1 VVTPNDGT
9 TDGPSNE
16 DQVTIHNDPPTAPV
30 VDVTPDTPLRTD
42 DLVATITTESTDPD
56 GDPITFAYRWYKDGA
71 LQRTATTTALSD
83 TLSSTLTA
91 DSELWRC
98 VVTPND
104 GTIDGPSGEDQ
115 VRIHNDPP
123 SAPVVDVMPDR
134 PLTTDDLV
142 AIITVESTDPD
153 GDTITY
159 TYQWYKNGVLQQTT
173 TTSNLSDT
181 LSSALTAKDEVWR
194 CVVTPNDGAADGPSN
209 EDQVTVQNSPPS
221 APVVAVTPD
230 VPFTSDDLVV
240 TITTESTDPDGDTI
254 TYTYQWYKNGVL
266 QQTTTTSNLSDT
278 LSSVLTARGEVWE
291 CVVTSNDGAMDGPSD
306 ERQVTIHNSPPSAPG
321 VDVIPDVPFTSD
333 DLVATITTESTDPD
347 GDTITY
353 TYQWYKDGVLQQT
366 TTTTALSDTLPS
378 VLTAKD
384 EVWNCVVTPND
395 DTVDGASDE
404 DQVTIQNNPPSAP
417 EVDVA
422 PDVALTIDDLI
433 ATITSESADPDGDA
447 ITYTYQWYRDGV
459 LEQTT
464 TTTALSDT
472 LPSALTARGEV
483 WRCVV
488 IPNDGATDGSFFDV
502 VTAPL
507 QEGIT
512 AEGGSVETMDGQVT
526 VEFPVGI
533 VSDKAAVIIEQ
544 LPASSIPAPIGG
556 FEIGDT
562 YFVVEVVNNDGTTM
576 HTLAQE
582 VTVIVKYSDDD
593 VAVAGGN
600 PDDLVLAYYDE
611 AAGKWTE
618 LDTIVNLNDRILST
632 TADHLSSWMVLARV
646 SPPIHWLAIGLTG
659 LGVILLFVGAFLLK
673 RRFARKEDTMD
684 RGTSEFERA

>member
-1 VVTPNDGT
+1 
-9 TDGPSNE
+9 
-16 DQVTIHNDPPTAPV
+16 
-30 VDVTPDTPLRTD
+30 
-42 DLVATITTESTDPD
+42 
-56 GDPITFAYRWYKDGA
+56 
-71 LQRTATTTALSD
+71 
-83 TLSSTLTA
+83 
-91 DSELWRC
+91 
-98 VVTPND
+98 
-104 GTIDGPSGEDQ
+104 
-115 VRIHNDPP
+115 
-123 SAPVVDVMPDR
+123 
-134 PLTTDDLV
+134 
-142 AIITVESTDPD
+142 
-153 GDTITY
+153 
-159 TYQWYKNGVLQQTT
+159 
-173 TTSNLSDT
+173 
-181 LSSALTAKDEVWR
+181 
-194 CVVTPNDGAADGPSN
+194 
-209 EDQVTVQNSPPS
+209 
-221 APVVAVTPD
+221 
-230 VPFTSDDLVV
+230 
-240 TITTESTDPDGDTI
+240 
-254 TYTYQWYKNGVL
+254 
-266 QQTTTTSNLSDT
+266 
-278 LSSVLTARGEVWE
+278 
-291 CVVTSNDGAMDGPSD
+291 
-306 ERQVTIHNSPPSAPG
+306 
-321 VDVIPDVPFTSD
+321 
-333 DLVATITTESTDPD
+333 
-347 GDTITY
+347 
-353 TYQWYKDGVLQQT
+353 
-366 TTTTALSDTLPS
+366 LSDTLPS

-384 EVWNCVVTPND
+384 EVWNYVVTPND

-544 LPASSIPAPIGG
+544 LPASSLPAPIGG